1 MPFLRDLC
9 TPELRYIFFTALCL
23 SGDTFSLVIF
33 YAAYKSTSGLICYLG
48 GKQKK
53 VSKVPG
59 CIFKMEIDVSIIG
72 LSLEQWLL
80 SVAFCFF
87 HVGGLI
93 LGNKKAP
100 T

>member
-1 MPFLRDLC
+1 MLFLRDLC
-9 TPELRYIFFTALCL
+9 TPELRYIFFTALRL

-48 GKQKK
+48 GRQKK
-53 VSKVPG
+53 ASKVPG
-59 CIFKMEIDVSIIG
+59 CIFKMEIDD
-72 LSLEQWLL
+72 EQWLL

-100 T
+100 A